1 MCVLWNRLD
10 GLTPGRT
17 PGSAGGSAKR
27 KAEFSSPSVS
37 KKVDSPLSSK
47 TRVSTN
53 GAGDGVQ
60 YVLAA
65 SLVYRIAVDLL

>member
-1 MCVLWNRLD
+1 MIFWNRLD

-27 KAEFSSPSVS
+27 KAEFSSPSVL

-47 TRVSTN
+47 MKASTN
-53 GAGDGVQ
+53 GGGDSVQ

-65 SLVYRIAVDLL
+65 SFV